1 MNDSKHSSSANEIWE
16 STLPLSTRTERR
28 LKNMASFTR
37 QRMPTSFGFTPAIQ
51 EREEEINAKGRYLVE
66 LIREWE
72 ERKSGPVA

>member
-1 MNDSKHSSSANEIWE
+1 MTESTDSVSANEIWE
-16 STLPLSTRTERR
+16 QNLPLSIRTQRR

-37 QRMPTSFGFTPAIQ
+37 QRMPTSLGFTPAIQ

-72 ERKSGPVA
+72 AMK